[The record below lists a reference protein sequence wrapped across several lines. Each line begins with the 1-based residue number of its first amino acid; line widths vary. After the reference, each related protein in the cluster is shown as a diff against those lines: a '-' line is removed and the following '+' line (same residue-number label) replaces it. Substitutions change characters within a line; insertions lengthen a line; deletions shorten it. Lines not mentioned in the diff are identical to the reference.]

1 MRTDKQRETSKING
15 AKSHGPTT
23 EAGKDASKNNATRHG
38 LASDNPVI
46 LANEDPA
53 LFDYLRDVF
62 FHRFQPI
69 DGVEEDLVLRMV
81 VASWKLRRIEAM
93 ECAMID
99 LEMHAQA
106 PTVAKE
112 FNWVDGSVR
121 QFLAVKA
128 ISEQTSG
135 TLLQRYV
142 IRADRMYTNALRHLQ
157 LLQGDRFN
165 NPGHPAAPGIP
176 APEPPV
182 LEPEETAASE
192 PAIAAE
198 PQAINPRTF
207 CRRVT
212 EIRPEIA
219 PEINKLQNEPEPF
232 AFVVG
237 ASQFLSQEALNC
249 AASSTPTS

>member
-1 MRTDKQRETSKING
+1 MNG
-15 AKSHGPTT
+15 AKSHGPKTD
-23 EAGKDASKNNATRHG
+23 EGKAASKRNATKHG
-38 LASDNPVI
+38 LACDNPI
-46 LANEDPA
+46 LLANEDPA

-69 DGVEEDLVLRMV
+69 DGVEDDLVLRMV

-135 TLLQRYV
+135 TLLQRYTV
-142 IRADRMYTNALRHLQ
+142 RAERMYSNALRQLQ

-165 NPGHPAAPGIP
+165 NPGHPANPGIP
-176 APEPPV
+176 APEPPAD
-182 LEPEETAASE
+182 EPEE
-192 PAIAAE
+192 IAAPE
-198 PQAINPRTF
+198 HAETAESQAFQARTF
-207 CRRVT
+207 SRRV
-212 EIRPEIA
+212 
-219 PEINKLQNEPEPF
+219 PEINELQNEPEPLVF
-232 AFVVG
+232 AAVSGGEVPNNVPEMYTHAYIPCTKSHQEPAGSTVV
-237 ASQFLSQEALNC
+237 
-249 AASSTPTS
+249 